1 MRDNDGNVF
10 TQWHSS
16 LTTLLVPCQHFV
28 YFVRIEAD
36 NIHRCCRAF
45 FVLSFC
51 CPFFFF
57 FFTLQRVARKNN
69 SGATSQLTRYY
80 DYYCCLNNRNDCAIG
95 ASQSDLRCRG
105 IALSVCRSRWS
116 RAALSFFC
124 LLIYLKYRDEAGRC
138 VARRSS
144 SRRLPFGQRKSLI
157 PPEPFTGRVPVA
169 RTARRRLAIGCRHRQ
184 QPVRLAKAAPACDM
198 YLDVVCRP
206 NLPRAI
212 SPADFVILIFPLFTV
227 FPSCIYP
234 RCERR
239 DDCGRIIL

>member
-36 NIHRCCRAF
+36 NIHRCCSVFCSF
-45 FVLSFC
+45 FLLP
-51 CPFFFF
+51 PFFFI
-57 FFTLQRVARKNN
+57 LPRVARKNN
-69 SGATSQLTRYY
+69 SNGTTSYY
-80 DYYCCLNNRNDCAIG
+80 DYYCCLNNRSDCAIG
-95 ASQSDLRCRG
+95 ASQSDLHCRG
-105 IALSVCRSRWS
+105 IALSVCRSQWS

-144 SRRLPFGQRKSLI
+144 SRRLPLAQRKSLI
-157 PPEPFTGRVPVA
+157 PLEPFTGRVPVA